1 MSIHTSTMSQFH
13 TPARQEQPRQLQS
26 INVGDTERMVSLLA
40 GGALALTGLTRG
52 SLSGLGLA
60 ALGGALAYRGMTGH
74 CSLYGAL
81 GMSTAEPRGMA
92 TGVRAQRGYKLER
105 TLLINR
111 PADELYRFWR
121 NLENLPRIMHHLESV
136 TMTSDRSSHWKAK
149 GPLGTSVEWDAE
161 IHNEREGEMI
171 AWRSI
176 EGSQVDTA
184 GSIHFEPALGGRGTI
199 MRVSMKYDPP
209 LGKVGATI
217 ASILGEGLE
226 HQLDNDLRDFKQLM
240 EAGEIASAGS
250 ASGTTSMSGSGLSS
264 GSAMNAPSSQSAMG
278 SSTSGSSCPMP

>member
-1 MSIHTSTMSQFH
+1 MSMSINPSTMSQFH
-13 TPARQEQPRQLQS
+13 IPARQEEPRGLQP
-26 INVGDTERMVSLLA
+26 INVGETERMASLLA
-40 GGALALTGLTRG
+40 GGALALVGLTRG

-60 ALGGALAYRGMTGH
+60 AIGGALAYRGMTGH

-81 GMSTAEPRGMA
+81 GMSTAEARGPA

-136 TMTSDRSSHWKAK
+136 TMTSDRTSHWKAK

-176 EGSQVDTA
+176 EGSQIDTA
-184 GSIHFEPALGGRGTI
+184 GSIHFETAPNERGTI
-199 MRVSMKYDPP
+199 MHVSMKYDPP

-217 ASILGEGLE
+217 ASMLGEGLE
-226 HQLDNDLRDFKQLM
+226 HQLDSDLRDFKQLM
-240 EAGEIASAGS
+240 EAGEVARAST
-250 ASGTTSMSGSGLSS
+250 ASGMTGMSGGIATGTSTTSSH
-264 GSAMNAPSSQSAMG
+264 SAMG
-278 SSTSGSSCPMP
+278 SSTSGSSCPTP

>member
-1 MSIHTSTMSQFH
+1 MSTMSSPSTMSEFH
-13 TPARQEQPRQLQS
+13 TPARQEACHRMQT
-26 INVGDTERMVSLLA
+26 INVGETERMASLIG
-40 GGALALTGLTRG
+40 GGALALLGLSRG

-60 ALGGALAYRGMTGH
+60 ALGGALAYRGATGH

-81 GMSTAEPRGMA
+81 GMSTAEPRGPA
-92 TGVRAQRGYKLER
+92 TGVRAQHGCKVEKS
-105 TLLINR
+105 LLINR
-111 PADELYRFWR
+111 SPEELYRFWR

-136 TMTSDRSSHWKAK
+136 QMLSDGKSHWKAK

-184 GSIHFEPALGGRGTI
+184 GSVHFERAPQSRGTI
-199 MRVSMKYDPP
+199 MHVSLKYDPP

-217 ASILGEGLE
+217 ASLLGEGVD
-226 HQLDNDLRDFKQLM
+226 HQLDTDLRDFKRLM
-240 EAGEIASAGS
+240 EAGEVP
-250 ASGTTSMSGSGLSS
+250 TTQGQ
-264 GSAMNAPSSQSAMG
+264 PSCQL
-278 SSTSGSSCPMP
+278 

>member
-1 MSIHTSTMSQFH
+1 MSMSMHPSTMSQFH
-13 TPARQEQPRQLQS
+13 HPAGQTEPRSLQP
-26 INVGDTERMVSLLA
+26 INVGETERIASLVGGSVLA
-40 GGALALTGLTRG
+40 IAGLTRG

-60 ALGGALAYRGMTGH
+60 AIGGALAYRGITGH

-81 GMSTAEPRGMA
+81 GMSTAEPRGPA
-92 TGVRAQRGYKLER
+92 TGVRAQHGYKLER

-111 PADELYRFWR
+111 PAEELYRFWR
-121 NLENLPRIMHHLESV
+121 SLENLPRIMHHLESV
-136 TMTSDRSSHWKAK
+136 TMTSDRLSHWKAQ

-176 EGSQVDTA
+176 EGSQIDTA
-184 GSIHFEPALGGRGTI
+184 GSVHFESAPGGRGTI

-217 ASILGEGLE
+217 ASMLGDGLE
-226 HQLDNDLRDFKQLM
+226 HQLDTDLRDFKRLM
-240 EAGEIASAGS
+240 EAGEVSSAGS
-250 ASGTTSMSGSGLSS
+250 PGGTLPSASTR
-264 GSAMNAPSSQSAMG
+264 A
-278 SSTSGSSCPMP
+278 SSTTTGPNCPTM